1 MATHRPFSAMQKR
14 FAFQVEVVTSS
25 PDQEEVEEMFLKN
38 QEISWTKN
46 QLNMKG
52 NKTAGEQ
59 FC

>member
-1 MATHRPFSAMQKR
+1 MTTYRSFSGMQKR
-14 FAFQVEVVTSS
+14 FAFQVEGVTSS
-25 PDQEEVEEMFLKN
+25 PDQEEVEKVFLKN

-46 QLNMKG
+46 QLNMRG